1 MSTEKR
7 MNDDINSLL
16 KLGVPREYAELII
29 YSKNGLDVSQPI
41 DAIKCEAQEL
51 KDATKEM
58 VEVCI
63 NLKAYDCSGCLIV
76 SKENL
81 ILDNSHNLLSNLILN
96 DKN

>member
-1 MSTEKR
+1 MPTEKR
-7 MNDDINSLL
+7 INDDINSLL

-29 YSKNGLDVSQPI
+29 YSKHNLDISESI
-41 DAIKCEAQEL
+41 EAIKTEAEEMQETI
-51 KDATKEM
+51 KNM
-58 VEVCI
+58 VPVSI
-63 NLKAYDCSGCLIV
+63 NLKSYDGSGCLVV

>member
-29 YSKNGLDVSQPI
+29 YSKYGLDVSNPVE
-41 DAIKCEAQEL
+41 AIKTEAEELQEAV
-51 KDATKEM
+51 KGM
-58 VEVCI
+58 VEVSV
-63 NLKAYDCSGCLIV
+63 NLKAYDSSGCLVV